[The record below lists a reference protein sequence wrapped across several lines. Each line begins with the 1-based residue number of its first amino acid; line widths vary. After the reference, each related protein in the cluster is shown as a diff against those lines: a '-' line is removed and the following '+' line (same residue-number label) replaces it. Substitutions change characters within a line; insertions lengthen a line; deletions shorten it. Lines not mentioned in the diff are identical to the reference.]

1 MKNGVKIIQAA
12 AYNGARTVYQLP
24 VACLALNS
32 TTVIM
37 LPKVSSCQKRAVQ
50 KDPIWIK
57 NLATVA
63 SLPSINKLKV
73 SKITDKGE
81 RKPVLNIDCKNQMI
95 WIFPYVVITKLKG
108 LKNVIVVCLIRHVQ
122 ILAVMRP
129 ISHLMTCLGIRQL
142 FRVEL
147 IEVQFALIL
156 SGLSLLS
163 IFNQECGDC

>member
-1 MKNGVKIIQAA
+1 MYDLSV
-12 AYNGARTVYQLP
+12 RLYQLL
-24 VACLALNS
+24 VAFLHLNS

-73 SKITDKGE
+73 SKITGKGG

-95 WIFPYVVITKLKG
+95 WIFPYVVITKLKVQ
-108 LKNVIVVCLIRHVQ
+108 KNVIVVCLIRHVQ
-122 ILAVMRP
+122 ILAVMQP
-129 ISHLMTCLGIRQL
+129 ISHLMTYLGILQL

-147 IEVQFALIL
+147 TEVQFALIL
-156 SGLSLLS
+156 SGLLLTN
-163 IFNQECGDC
+163 FYF

>member
-1 MKNGVKIIQAA
+1 MYDLSV
-12 AYNGARTVYQLP
+12 RLYQLL
-24 VACLALNS
+24 VAFLHLNS
-32 TTVIM
+32 ITVIM

-73 SKITDKGE
+73 SKITDKGG

-108 LKNVIVVCLIRHVQ
+108 LKNVIVVCLIQHVQ

-129 ISHLMTCLGIRQL
+129 ISHLMTYLGILQL

-147 IEVQFALIL
+147 TEVQFALIL
-156 SGLSLLS
+156 SGLLLTNFFFLTNFLM
-163 IFNQECGDC
+163 I